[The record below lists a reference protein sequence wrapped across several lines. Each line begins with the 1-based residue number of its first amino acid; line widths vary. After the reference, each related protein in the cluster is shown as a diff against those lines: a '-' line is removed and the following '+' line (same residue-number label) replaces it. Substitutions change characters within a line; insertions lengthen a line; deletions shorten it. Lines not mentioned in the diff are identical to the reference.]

1 MTLHIGHVVVHFML
15 LYSYSRPRCFL
26 NDQLW
31 SATPHL
37 LSHACPPP
45 SLLANSYE
53 CGGEKNSAGNNA
65 GKRRRVAGVKK
76 DKTACFFKHNQVAS
90 SPPSKHGCSVRAESA
105 ALILIK
111 PLFWK
116 TPRWRSKR
124 QFYQNGEHRFRGRH
138 DALRFVRHRRKR

>member
-15 LYSYSRPRCFL
+15 LHSYSRPRCFL

-45 SLLANSYE
+45 SLLANSLI

-65 GKRRRVAGVKK
+65 GKRRRVAGVKRQNCLLLQ
-76 DKTACFFKHNQVAS
+76 TQS
-90 SPPSKHGCSVRAESA
+90 SSKLSTSKHGCSVRALSA

-138 DALRFVRHRRKR
+138 DALRFVRHCRKR